1 MEEHISVL
9 KEEAINFLNVKD
21 GGIYVDATLG
31 FAGHAREVLKR
42 NKKGFLFA
50 FDKDILACDKAAL
63 RLKEIGSNFKIFHK
77 ANKDLKE
84 TLAQEGVFKV
94 DGVLFDLGLS
104 SMEIDNKERGFSYMQ
119 DAPLD
124 MRMDKSATLTAY
136 TVVNTY
142 SKEDLIR
149 IFRNYGEEEYAGRIA
164 NNIVKERSV
173 KPIATTLQL
182 VKIIDYS
189 IPFNKRKGHKA
200 KKVFQ
205 ALRIEVNHELEEF
218 EEALNDAI
226 SMLNVGGVVCVI
238 TFHSLED
245 RICKQIMRKM
255 TTVDEVVKGLPNVP
269 CDLLPDFELVNK
281 KPILPS
287 DLEIKRNKRA
297 ASAKLRAIRRIKE
310 GGKHE
315 QEN

>member
-50 FDKDILACDKAAL
+50 FDKDILACDKAEA

-124 MRMDKSATLTAY
+124 MRMDTTATLTAY

-149 IFRNYGEEEYAGRIA
+149 IFRIME
-164 NNIVKERSV
+164 
-173 KPIATTLQL
+173 
-182 VKIIDYS
+182 
-189 IPFNKRKGHKA
+189 
-200 KKVFQ
+200 KKSM
-205 ALRIEVNHELEEF
+205 LEE
-218 EEALNDAI
+218 
-226 SMLNVGGVVCVI
+226 
-238 TFHSLED
+238 
-245 RICKQIMRKM
+245 
-255 TTVDEVVKGLPNVP
+255 
-269 CDLLPDFELVNK
+269 LL
-281 KPILPS
+281 I
-287 DLEIKRNKRA
+287 I
-297 ASAKLRAIRRIKE
+297 
-310 GGKHE
+310 
-315 QEN
+315 

>member
-50 FDKDILACDKAAL
+50 FDKDILACDKAEA

-124 MRMDKSATLTAY
+124 MRMDTTATLTAY

-164 NNIVKERSV
+164 NNIVKERSI

-189 IPFNKRKGHKA
+189 SPFNKRRGHKA

-218 EEALNDAI
+218 EKALNDAI

-297 ASAKLRAIRRIKE
+297 ASAKLRAIRRVKE